1 MQLEHTKGNINS
13 LFATKQDLPVPT
25 APSPY
30 PRTLPSPPI
39 AKAW

>member
-1 MQLEHTKGNINS
+1 MLPHTKGRVSS
-13 LFATKQDLPVPT
+13 LLATRHDRPDPT

-39 AKAW
+39 ENAW